1 VTACEGFTTGKRR
14 DGARGI
20 PLRTLGA
27 LLCTALAATA
37 ASAAQQQDYPK
48 RPVRLVLS
56 FGAPG
61 GAPDTIAR
69 TIAPKLSELWGQQ
82 LVVDPRQGAGGIVGT
97 EIAAKSAPDGY
108 TLVLVSPSHAI
119 NPSLHGKMPYDSVR
133 DFSPVTQLAE
143 VPNILSENPAVPART
158 VKELIALAK
167 AKPGQLAYG
176 SAGVGSSQ
184 HLAGELFREMAGVNI
199 VHVPYK
205 AASATNIDLI
215 AGRIQLAFSSS
226 SSIPHIRSGKLVGLA
241 VTTARRSSALPELPT
256 MAEAGVPGYEA
267 ASWYGLLVPAGTP
280 QAIIS
285 KLHADFTRATQ
296 LPEVRQ
302 QQIALAIEPKV
313 SPSPA
318 AFGAFIGR
326 ERAKW
331 SDLVK
336 KSGAKAE

>member
-1 VTACEGFTTGKRR
+1 MTS
-14 DGARGI
+14 I
-20 PLRTLGA
+20 LGQS
-27 LLCTALAATA
+27 LV
-37 ASAAQQQDYPK
+37 SAAQDYPK

-119 NPSLHGKMPYDSVR
+119 NPALHSKMPYDSVK
-133 DFSPVTQLAE
+133 DFTPVTQLAQT
-143 VPNILSENPAVPART
+143 PNILLANPSVPARS

-167 AKPGQLAYG
+167 AKPGTLAYG

-184 HLAGELFREMAGVNI
+184 HLAGELFKEMAGVNL

-205 AASATNIDLI
+205 AASATNVDLI
-215 AGRIQLAFSSS
+215 AGRIQLAFGSVAA
-226 SSIPHIRSGKLVGLA
+226 IPHVRSGKLVALGTA
-241 VTTARRSSALPELPT
+241 TARRIPALPDVPT
-256 MAEAGVPGYEA
+256 IAEAGVPGYEA
-267 ASWYGLLVPAGTP
+267 AAWYGVLAPAGTP
-280 QAIIS
+280 RAIVM
-285 KLHADFTRATQ
+285 KLFDDFKRAA
-296 LPEVRQ
+296 LNPEVRQ
-302 QQIALAIEPKV
+302 QQGGLGIEAALSE
-313 SPSPA
+313 SPA
-318 AFGAFIGR
+318 AFGAFIDR

-331 SDLVK
+331 AALVK
-336 KSGAKAE
+336 KTGAKAD